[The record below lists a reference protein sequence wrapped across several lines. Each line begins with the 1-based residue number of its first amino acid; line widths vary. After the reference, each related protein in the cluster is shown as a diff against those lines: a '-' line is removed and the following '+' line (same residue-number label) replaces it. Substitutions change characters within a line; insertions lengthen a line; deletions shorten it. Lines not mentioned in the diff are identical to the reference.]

1 MLTVPK
7 DRKFLTGATFIDLF
21 AGLGGF
27 RLAVESFGGKCVFS
41 SDFDASVADVYEANF
56 GERPAGDI
64 TKIDAADIPK
74 HDILC
79 AGFPCQ
85 PFSISG
91 KKAGFKDTRGTLFFD
106 IARIVKQHRPKVVF
120 LENVKNFAAHDKGK
134 TLATVVNTLEEL
146 GYTVHH
152 KLLNASDYGIPQ
164 SRIRVY
170 IVAFRDDL
178 PGDKFKFPA
187 AKLKR
192 CTVNDILETVDS
204 IPEGTGI
211 DVEYELDDNYKA
223 KVPEFSP
230 RPVRIGQI
238 GLGRQGE
245 RIYHPRGHGITLAAA
260 GGGIGG
266 KTGLYLIK
274 NRVRRLSPRECAR
287 LNGFPDRYKLSKRRT
302 VAYKHFG
309 NSVVIDVLQHILFS
323 CSTIIGGR
331 G

>member
-41 SDFDASVADVYEANF
+41 SDFDASVAAVYEANF

-106 IARIVKQHRPKVVF
+106 IARIVKHHRPKVVF
-120 LENVKNFAAHDKGK
+120 LENVKNFTAHDKGR
-134 TLATVVNTLEEL
+134 TLATVVSTLEEL

-170 IVAFRDDL
+170 IVAFRNDL
-178 PGDKFKFPA
+178 PGDKFQFPA

-230 RPVRIGQI
+230 RPIRIGQI

-302 VAYKHFG
+302 VAYKHLG